1 MDKWSKKNIFA
12 AGLLALGFVVAL
24 PVSAETLA
32 DAMVSAYKTSN
43 LLEQNR
49 AVLRAADEDVATAV
63 STLRPVIGFVAG
75 ADYQKPVGF
84 AADNFSASAAL
95 TAQMTLFSSGRNRLN
110 IDIAKETV
118 LATREAL
125 IGVEQNVLLSAVQA
139 YFGVRSSEENVA
151 NNSNSVRVLEETL
164 RATQDQFDVGEV
176 TRTDVALAEAQVAA
190 GRAGLAAA
198 EGELNAARESYKAVV
213 GHYPGRLAAAPRVP
227 ALPGSVDEA
236 QGIALRTHPN
246 VLQAQHQVSAADL
259 GVALGAAQ
267 RYPTVSANASF
278 AVDDN
283 GNDISSVGVQMNQPI
298 YAGGKLS
305 SVHRQA
311 VAQRDSARAGLQQT
325 SVIVAQNVANSWAD
339 IAVSRA
345 QIEATNRQITAAQI
359 AYDGVSEEAKLGART
374 TLDVLTA
381 EQSLLDARAS
391 QITAVANYQVAN
403 YALLAT
409 MGLLTVEHLKLGIPV
424 YDPAAYYNAVKSAP
438 PSSVQG
444 ATLDRVLK
452 AIGKN

>member
-1 MDKWSKKNIFA
+1 MYRRSNKGIFA
-12 AGLLALGFVVAL
+12 AGFLALGFMVAQ

-49 AVLRAADEDVATAV
+49 AVLRAADEDVASAV
-63 STLRPVIGFVAG
+63 SALRPVLNFVAG
-75 ADYQKPVGF
+75 LDYQKPVGPTT
-84 AADNFSASAAL
+84 DNYSASAAL
-95 TAQMTLFSSGRNRLN
+95 AAQITLFSSGRNRLS

-125 IGVEQNVLLSAVQA
+125 VGVEQNVLLAAVQA
-139 YFGVRSSEENVA
+139 YFGVRSSEENVS

-213 GHYPGRLAAAPRVP
+213 GHYPGRLAAAPRTP
-227 ALPGSVDEA
+227 SLPRSIDEA
-236 QGIALRTHPN
+236 QSVALRTHPN
-246 VLQAQHQVSAADL
+246 ILQAQHQVAAADL

-267 RYPTVSANASF
+267 RYPTVTADASV

-283 GNDISSVGVQMNQPI
+283 GSDISSVGVQFSQPI
-298 YAGGKLS
+298 YAGGRLS

-311 VAQRDSARAGLQQT
+311 VAQRDNARAGLQQT
-325 SVIVAQNVANSWAD
+325 SVLVTQNVANSWAD

-345 QIEATNRQITAAQI
+345 QIEATDRQISAATI

-381 EQSLLDARAS
+381 EQSLLDARSS
-391 QITAVANYQVAN
+391 QITAVANFQVAN

-409 MGLLTVEHLKLGIPV
+409 MGLLTVERLNLGIPV
-424 YDPAAYYNAVKSAP
+424 YDPAAYYNAVKNAP

-452 AIGKN
+452 AIGRN

>member
-1 MDKWSKKNIFA
+1 MDRRSNRNIFA
-12 AGLLALGFVVAL
+12 AGFFALALAAAL
-24 PVSAETLA
+24 PASAETLA

-63 STLRPVIGFVAG
+63 SSLRPVLNFVAG
-75 ADYQKPVGF
+75 ADYQDPVGPT
-84 AADNFSASAAL
+84 ASNFSASVAL
-95 TAQMTLFSSGRNRLN
+95 AAQMTLFSSGRNRLSV
-110 IDIAKETV
+110 DIAKETV

-125 IGVEQNVLLSAVQA
+125 VGIEQNVLLSAVQA
-139 YFGVRSSEENVA
+139 YFGVRSAEENVA
-151 NNSNSVRVLEETL
+151 INDNSVRVLDETL

-198 EGELNAARESYKAVV
+198 RGQLSAARESYKAVV
-213 GHYPGRLAAAPRVP
+213 GHYPGRLAPAPRNP
-227 ALPGSVDEA
+227 ALPRSMDEA
-236 QGIALRTHPN
+236 QSVALRTHPN
-246 VLQAQHQVSAADL
+246 ILQAQHQVAAADL

-267 RYPTVSANASF
+267 RYPTVTADASI
-278 AVDDN
+278 AVDDD
-283 GNDISSVGVQMNQPI
+283 GNDVSSVGVQLRQPI
-298 YAGGKLS
+298 YAGGRLS

-325 SVIVAQNVANSWAD
+325 GVLVTQNVANSWAD
-339 IAVSRA
+339 IAVARA
-345 QIEATNRQITAAQI
+345 QIEATDRQISAATI
-359 AYDGVSEEAKLGART
+359 AYDGVREEAKLGART

-391 QITAVANYQVAN
+391 QITAVADHQVAN
-403 YALLAT
+403 YALLAS
-409 MGLLTVEHLKLGIPV
+409 MGLLTVERLNLGIPV
-424 YDPAAYYNAVKSAP
+424 YDPAAYYNAVKNAP

-452 AIGKN
+452 AIGRN

>member
-1 MDKWSKKNIFA
+1 MDERSNKGIFA
-12 AGLLALGFVVAL
+12 AGILALGIMAAL
-24 PVSAETLA
+24 PAAAETLA

-49 AVLRAADEDVATAV
+49 AVLRAADEDVASAV
-63 STLRPVIGFVAG
+63 SALRPVLNFVAG
-75 ADYQKPVGF
+75 ADYQKPVSQVS
-84 AADNFSASAAL
+84 DNYSASAAL
-95 TAQMTLFSSGRNRLN
+95 AAQITLFSSGRNRLS

-125 IGVEQNVLLSAVQA
+125 VGVEQNVLLSAVQA
-139 YFGVRSSEENVA
+139 YFGVRSAEENVA
-151 NNSNSVRVLEETL
+151 NNSNSVRVLDETL

-198 EGELNAARESYKAVV
+198 QGELNAARESYKAVV
-213 GHYPGRLAAAPRVP
+213 GHYPGKLAAAPRSP
-227 ALPGSVDEA
+227 ALPGSVEEA
-236 QGIALRTHPN
+236 QNIALRTHP
-246 VLQAQHQVSAADL
+246 VILQAQHQVAAADL

-267 RYPTVSANASF
+267 RYPTVTADASV
-278 AVDDN
+278 AVDDD
-283 GNDISSVGVQMNQPI
+283 GTDISSVGVQLTQPI
-298 YAGGKLS
+298 YAGGRLS
-305 SVHRQA
+305 SIHRQA
-311 VAQRDSARAGLQQT
+311 VAQRDNARAGLQQT
-325 SVIVAQNVANSWAD
+325 SVIVMQNVANSWAD

-345 QIEATNRQITAAQI
+345 QIEATDRQISAATI

-381 EQSLLDARAS
+381 EQSLLDARSS
-391 QITAVANYQVAN
+391 QITAVANFQVAN

-409 MGLLTVEHLKLGIPV
+409 MGLLTVERLNLGIPV

-452 AIGKN
+452 AIGRN

>member
-1 MDKWSKKNIFA
+1 MDKRSNKGVFA
-12 AGLLALGFVVAL
+12 AGFLALGIMAAL
-24 PVSAETLA
+24 PASAETLA

-49 AVLRAADEDVATAV
+49 AVLRAADEDVASAV
-63 STLRPVIGFVAG
+63 SALRPVLNFVAG
-75 ADYQKPVGF
+75 ADYQKPVSPVS
-84 AADNFSASAAL
+84 DNYSASAAL
-95 TAQMTLFSSGRNRLN
+95 AAQITLFSSGRNRLS

-125 IGVEQNVLLSAVQA
+125 VGVEQNVLLSAVQA
-139 YFGVRSSEENVA
+139 YFGVRSAEENVA
-151 NNSNSVRVLEETL
+151 NNSNSVLVLDETL

-198 EGELNAARESYKAVV
+198 QGELNAARESYKAVV
-213 GHYPGRLAAAPRVP
+213 GHYPGKLAAAPRAP
-227 ALPGSVDEA
+227 ALPGSVEEA
-236 QGIALRTHPN
+236 QNIALRTHPAI
-246 VLQAQHQVSAADL
+246 LQAQHQVAAADL

-267 RYPTVSANASF
+267 RYPTVTADASV
-278 AVDDN
+278 AVDDD
-283 GNDISSVGVQMNQPI
+283 GTDISSVGVRLTQPI
-298 YAGGKLS
+298 YAGGRLS
-305 SVHRQA
+305 SIHRRA
-311 VAQRDSARAGLQQT
+311 VAQRDNARAGLQQT
-325 SVIVAQNVANSWAD
+325 SVIVMQNVANSWAD

-345 QIEATNRQITAAQI
+345 QIEATDRQISAATI

-381 EQSLLDARAS
+381 EQSLLDARS
-391 QITAVANYQVAN
+391 SLITAAANFQVAN

-409 MGLLTVEHLKLGIPV
+409 MGLLTVERLNLGIPV
-424 YDPAAYYNAVKSAP
+424 YDPAAYYNAVKNAP

-452 AIGKN
+452 AIGRN

>member
-1 MDKWSKKNIFA
+1 MFRRSKTGILA
-12 AGLLALGFVVAL
+12 AGILALGFAA
-24 PVSAETLA
+24 PAARAETLA

-49 AVLRAADEDVATAV
+49 AVLRAADEDVASAV
-63 STLRPVIGFVAG
+63 SALRPVLNFVAA
-75 ADYQKPVGF
+75 ADYQKPVSPS
-84 AADNFSASAAL
+84 ADNYSTSAAL
-95 TAQMTLFSSGRNRLN
+95 AAQMTLFSSGRNRLSV
-110 IDIAKETV
+110 DIAKESV

-125 IGVEQNVLLSAVQA
+125 VGVEQNVLLSAAQA
-139 YFGVRSSEENVA
+139 YFGVRSADENVA
-151 NNSNSVRVLEETL
+151 NNANSVRVLEETL

-198 EGELNAARESYKAVV
+198 QGELNAARESYKAVV
-213 GHYPGRLAAAPRVP
+213 GHYPGKLAAAPRTP

-236 QGIALRTHPN
+236 QSIALRTHPN
-246 VLQAQHQVSAADL
+246 ILQAQHQVAAADL

-267 RYPTVSANASF
+267 RYPTVTADASV

-283 GNDISSVGVQMNQPI
+283 GNDISSVGVKLSQPI
-298 YAGGKLS
+298 YAGGRLS

-325 SVIVAQNVANSWAD
+325 SVIVTQNVANSWAD

-345 QIEATNRQITAAQI
+345 QIEATDRQIAAAKI
-359 AYDGVSEEAKLGART
+359 AYDGVKEEAKLGART

-409 MGLLTVEHLKLGIPV
+409 MGLLTVERLKLGIPV
-424 YDPAAYYNAVKSAP
+424 YDPAAYYNAVKNAP